1 MSRTDHI
8 TLPMPSILRL
18 FAMPLIE
25 APLGSFLMLPGT
37 KSCLSKVTL
46 WLAPESH
53 ITLKLSIGSMAALHA
68 TGCCRTTASDRRQ
81 LQCHPF
87 GVGIS
92 PLHSCAIFGV
102 GEILGEPVVDE
113 PIGQSVGDPM
123 GVPVGISLG
132 ELLGVTLGGW
142 NKG

>member
-37 KSCLSKVTL
+37 KSPLSKVTL
-46 WLAPESH
+46 WLAPESQ

-68 TGCCRTTASDRRQ
+68 TGCCRTTASERRQ
-81 LQCHPF
+81 LQLHSCHPF
-87 GVGIS
+87 GV
-92 PLHSCAIFGV
+92 
-102 GEILGEPVVDE
+102 ILGESVGE
-113 PIGQSVGDPM
+113 PIGLSVGEPI
-123 GVPVGISLG
+123 GVLLGESMGISL
-132 ELLGVTLGGW
+132 EVTLGGW

>member
-25 APLGSFLMLPGT
+25 ATLGSFLMLPGT

-53 ITLKLSIGSMAALHA
+53 ITLKLSVGSMAALHA

-87 GVGIS
+87 GVGT
-92 PLHSCAIFGV
+92 LL
-102 GEILGEPVVDE
+102 GEILGESVGE
-113 PIGQSVGDPM
+113 PIGLSVGEPI
-123 GVPVGISLG
+123 GP
-132 ELLGVTLGGW
+132 LGGW

>member
-1 MSRTDHI
+1 
-8 TLPMPSILRL
+8 
-18 FAMPLIE
+18 MPLIE

-37 KSCLSKVTL
+37 KSLLSKVTL

-68 TGCCRTTASDRRQ
+68 TGCCRTTASDSRQ
-81 LQCHPF
+81 LQLCHPF

-92 PLHSCAIFGV
+92 PLHSSDISGV
-102 GEILGEPVVDE
+102 GTGGNPFGEESVVEPIGLSVGEPV
-113 PIGQSVGDPM
+113 GLSV
-123 GVPVGISLG
+123 
-132 ELLGVTLGGW
+132 GGW

>member
-1 MSRTDHI
+1 MVRFPLVSRTDHI

-18 FAMPLIE
+18 LAMPLIE

-37 KSCLSKVTL
+37 KSRLSKVTL

-53 ITLKLSIGSMAALHA
+53 ITLKLSVGSMAALHA

-81 LQCHPF
+81 LQLCHPF
-87 GVGIS
+87 GVVGKVS
-92 PLHSCAIFGV
+92 P
-102 GEILGEPVVDE
+102 GEVLGESLGEPIGLSVGE
-113 PIGQSVGDPM
+113 PIRP
-123 GVPVGISLG
+123 
-132 ELLGVTLGGW
+132 LGGW